1 MDLRKIQSLPAEP
14 DVPVQKG
21 KVTADSLN
29 QIIINGLRHLILCQR
44 MGPAGGV
51 IPYSGIKNRLF
62 HLSAVN
68 GSHRVPVLAV
78 YAVEAAEGIFPHSP
92 VPAFH
97 ESDKIAVGDGN
108 GISVLILYCRELN
121 ICIIEHIEY
130 SGSSLGCF
138 CRCSQKF
145 FFLRIQRVGFLCQKL
160 FKGTLKM
167 PNPIFRIH
175 KFLQLSFRNFQDL
188 RYQEGRLSGGL
199 IGQGLRPPE
208 HLLIFLVSRVL
219 IRPHSGVNVEKF
231 HLFRHLFIEN
241 KAPVQIVCR
250 PAGTSS

>member
-1 MDLRKIQSLPAEP
+1 MGSVNAPGISAAPLSLIFIYIDPAVSKSFFQKIGIFLPQRSKSLFHNLFCFLKRIGTMDAFHHGSIQIIHMDLRKIQSLPAEP

-92 VPAFH
+92 VR
-97 ESDKIAVGDGN
+97 G
-108 GISVLILYCRELN
+108 
-121 ICIIEHIEY
+121 
-130 SGSSLGCF
+130 
-138 CRCSQKF
+138 
-145 FFLRIQRVGFLCQKL
+145 
-160 FKGTLKM
+160 
-167 PNPIFRIH
+167 
-175 KFLQLSFRNFQDL
+175 
-188 RYQEGRLSGGL
+188 
-199 IGQGLRPPE
+199 
-208 HLLIFLVSRVL
+208 
-219 IRPHSGVNVEKF
+219 
-231 HLFRHLFIEN
+231 
-241 KAPVQIVCR
+241 
-250 PAGTSS
+250 